1 MEAQRKALEKK
12 HDDDMESIVTD
23 ERYKFIQKIVS
34 TTVQKGKEKLTTSD
48 KIDRIV
54 TNRFLGIPIFM
65 LVMWIVYY
73 VSVTTVGTFVTDWT
87 NDVFVVAIQDAA
99 TSALSA
105 IGAGDMVMGLVV
117 DGIIG
122 ALEPFLVSFHRWRF
136 CSFSCLSLKTV
147 DTWFVSHSSWTVC
160 SDISDFQERA
170 LSRF

>member
-1 MEAQRKALEKK
+1 
-12 HDDDMESIVTD
+12 
-23 ERYKFIQKIVS
+23 
-34 TTVQKGKEKLTTSD
+34 
-48 KIDRIV
+48 
-54 TNRFLGIPIFM
+54 M
-65 LVMWIVYY
+65 LVMWVVYY

-87 NDVFVVAIQDAA
+87 NDVFVVAIQNAA

-122 ALEPFLVSFHRWRF
+122 GLGAVLGFVPQMAILFLFLSILEDCGYMVRIA
-136 CSFSCLSLKTV
+136 
-147 DTWFVSHSSWTVC
+147 FVMDVC